1 MVDKDKQRILDDEL
15 DEAIAE
21 AEDEYASDDQLIDT
35 REALPQLKSKHF
47 GKNIEAMRTL
57 QKEMSGE
64 FEKAGLNSEED
75 IQKLAREVR
84 SEIENPNAEKQVD

>member
-1 MVDKDKQRILDDEL
+1 MDKGRQLNLDDEL
-15 DEAIAE
+15 DIAITEVE
-21 AEDEYASDDQLIDT
+21 AEYTSENQFIEA
-35 REALPQLKSKHF
+35 REALSQLKSKHF

-57 QKEMSGE
+57 QKDMSGE

-84 SEIENPNAEKQVD
+84 AEIENPNAEKQVD

>member
-1 MVDKDKQRILDDEL
+1 MDRGRQLNLDDEL
-15 DEAIAE
+15 DIVITEAE
-21 AEDEYASDDQLIDT
+21 AEFTSDSELMDA
-35 REALPQLKSKHF
+35 REALPQLMSTHF

-84 SEIENPNAEKQVD
+84 AEIENPNAEKQVD